1 MKYRVIVNGVSFY
14 TTGAAIRRGVGDF
27 VGVNTAVRMVYK
39 KMQNAIEIGC
49 TGLATSITVYDDRMQ
64 STRYDVQISKV

>member
-14 TTGAAIRRGVGDF
+14 TTGAAIKRGVGDF
-27 VGVNTAVRMVYK
+27 VGVNAAVRQVFER
-39 KMQNAIEIGC
+39 MQTAIEIG
-49 TGLATSITVYDDRMQ
+49 LAASVTVYDDRMQ